1 MEFARTVWL
10 MFFTITGSLYLLCN
24 VLIFPARSD
33 NVLVGYINSKMIYI
47 ENNKT
52 WEIVD
57 LDNNTLAFT
66 NDTDELPVGLHSWY
80 FLDVPC
86 TDPGVLSRK
95 LNLHQAVKQPGNFC
109 CDNGACIRTV

>member
-1 MEFARTVWL
+1 
-10 MFFTITGSLYLLCN
+10 
-24 VLIFPARSD
+24 
-33 NVLVGYINSKMIYI
+33 MIYI

-52 WEIVD
+52 WEILD
-57 LDNNTLAFT
+57 LNNITLAFT
-66 NDTDELPVGLHSWY
+66 NDTDDLPVGLHSWY

-109 CDNGACIRTV
+109 CDNGACIRTVFKQNNNNNKNISLLGQTRCATMCEIAMIILTSDTAVW